1 MLANGA
7 TKHTDMAISSGGSRS
22 RHSGC
27 KREELCEA

>member
-7 TKHTDMAISSGGSRS
+7 TKHIDMAISS

-27 KREELCEA
+27 KKEELCKA